1 MSGYETIKVEIDA
14 SGVAS
19 LILNR
24 PDKHNALNARM
35 IAELHQA
42 ADSLG
47 NDRSVRAVVL
57 RGEGESFCAGGDLG
71 WMREQ
76 FDNDRSVKIAE
87 AKALAAMLKSLDE
100 LPKLLICAARGNAY
114 GGGVG
119 MLAVCD
125 IVIAANDCRFAL
137 TETRLGLIPATIG
150 PYVMRRIGE
159 GRARSVFM
167 NARPFDAAFG
177 QWLGLVTTIATSDE
191 LDGVIDREIKTVLE
205 CAPGAIANAKALC
218 RSLARDTTI
227 DPLNF
232 SAEKLADQWETSEA
246 ELGIKS
252 FFERQRPPWVPE
264 K

>member
-1 MSGYETIKVEIDA
+1 MSGYETIKVDVDA
-14 SGVAS
+14 SGIAS
-19 LILNR
+19 LVLNR
-24 PDKHNALNARM
+24 PDKHNALNAQM

-42 ADSLG
+42 AESLG
-47 NDRSVRAVVL
+47 SDSDVRAVIL
-57 RGEGESFCAGGDLG
+57 SGEGKSFCAGGDLG

-76 FDNDRSVKIAE
+76 FDNDRAAKIVE

-100 LPKLLICAARGNAY
+100 LPKLLICVARGNAY

-125 IVIAANDCRFAL
+125 IVIAADDARFAL

-150 PYVMRRIGE
+150 PYVVRRIGE

-177 QWLGLVTTIATSDE
+177 QWLGLVSSVTAPDEIDAAIA
-191 LDGVIDREIKTVLE
+191 REIKTVLE

-218 RSLARDTTI
+218 RSLGRDTTI
-227 DPLNF
+227 DPLSF

-252 FFERQRPPWVPE
+252 FFERQRPPWAPE
-264 K
+264 R